1 METSAA
7 PAFFLAARDGDTE
20 TVSKMLST
28 AGAQSLHGLA
38 ALLAAERM
46 GHTAIATLIR
56 NTRQK
61 IANSVARQAEVQ
73 KKMLSTAGAQ
83 SLINYQ
89 NELRA
94 TPHIF
99 AAGKGHVAVTAMLIE
114 VRCNVDLHDK
124 EGFTPL
130 YIAAQEG
137 HAAATKQLIEARCNV
152 DPQLPCGATPLFIA
166 AQNGHAGVT
175 KQLIEARCNIDLQM
189 EDAST
194 PLFIAAE
201 KGHAAVTE
209 QLIEARCNID
219 AQKKNGVSPLFI
231 AAEKGHA
238 AVTEQ
243 LIAARCNVDVQKKNG
258 VSPLFIAAE
267 KGQSAEPSATSVCVT
282 VCGPKLLVHEVFSY

>member
-1 METSAA
+1 M
-7 PAFFLAARDGDTE
+7 
-20 TVSKMLST
+20 M
-28 AGAQSLHGLA
+28 
-38 ALLAAERM
+38 
-46 GHTAIATLIR
+46 
-56 NTRQK
+56 
-61 IANSVARQAEVQ
+61 
-73 KKMLSTAGAQ
+73 STAGAQ

-89 NELRA
+89 NALRA

-114 VRCNVDLHDK
+114 ARCNVDLHDK

-194 PLFIAAE
+194 PLFIAAGNE
-201 KGHAAVTE
+201 FLKDGCISILSNSHEGRSPEEGGNINVTASFNQQSRDIQVATCRCRME
-209 QLIEARCNID
+209 SGEAILVLVV
-219 AQKKNGVSPLFI
+219 QEGLQVWSSKKRGYFRGVTCARSLP
-231 AAEKGHA
+231 KV
-238 AVTEQ
+238 VTH
-243 LIAARCNVDVQKKNG
+243 
-258 VSPLFIAAE
+258 
-267 KGQSAEPSATSVCVT
+267 
-282 VCGPKLLVHEVFSY
+282 LLSKFLLTRQRLCFLC